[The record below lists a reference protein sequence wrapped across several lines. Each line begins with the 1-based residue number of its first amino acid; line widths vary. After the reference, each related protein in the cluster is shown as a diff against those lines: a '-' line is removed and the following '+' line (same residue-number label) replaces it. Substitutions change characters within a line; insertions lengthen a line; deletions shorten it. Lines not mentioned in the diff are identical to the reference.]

1 MKKPAF
7 KFGLA
12 SGLLSSAMFV
22 LTALLSDDSAEN
34 GLAITI
40 SRILMIASLSMV
52 FLAIR
57 QTRDRMM
64 GGIISF
70 KLAFRMGMTVVL
82 ISTMCYSTTKVGYAN
97 FINKEF
103 VSKSITETITAE
115 NNRIDEMKDLTVDQ
129 KNKMK
134 EEFADNMEDLKNPYA
149 FALTSILDIFPIG
162 FAIALLC
169 AVIMKKP

>member
-1 MKKPAF
+1 MF
-7 KFGLA
+7 
-12 SGLLSSAMFV
+12 AM
-22 LTALLSDDSAEN
+22 TALLSVDYEEN
-34 GLAITI
+34 SLAITI

-57 QTRDRMM
+57 QTRDRIME
-64 GGIISF
+64 GVISF
-70 KLAFRMGMTVVL
+70 NLAFRTGMTVVL
-82 ISTMCYSTTKVGYAN
+82 ISTICYSATKVGYAH
-97 FINKEF
+97 FINRNF
-103 VSKSITETITAE
+103 VSESIAETITAE
-115 NNRIDEMKDLTVDQ
+115 NKRIDDMKDLKVDQ

-149 FALTSILDIFPIG
+149 FALTSILDVFPIG